1 MREDKHIVSV
11 SDALE
16 MYKRLRER
24 GQNSTLARLSVEAC
38 VGTEMNAQQRKNLR
52 ETLRAYENNAA
63 VGAA

>member
-1 MREDKHIVSV
+1 MRDDKHVLSF

-24 GQNSTLARLSVEAC
+24 GQNSILARLSVEAC

-52 ETLRAYENNAA
+52 DMLRSYENSAVSAA
-63 VGAA
+63 